1 MHRFLKI
8 FTVLTVIKR
17 RILDKL
23 FSFHYTDKIRK
34 ERMLWDALIVAG
46 RTPMEIIIAV
56 AAAPPCLSMAFT
68 NSPILPILLVLPQ
81 FLPCQFLRFPPA
93 IAGWPLFSAFSSVFW
108 ESIVF
113 MWEKSAR
120 DSSIFL
126 PAAFAASAGWS
137 ILSWPHA
144 AALPTKPV
152 CLWNYNSFSRP
163 AVWSIYSSSLFLA
176 LFLWKP
182 SKARIYAL
190 CL

>member
-23 FSFHYTDKIRK
+23 FSFHYTGKVRK
-34 ERMLWDALIVAG
+34 KRMLWDALTAAG

-56 AAAPPCLSMAFT
+56 AAVSPCLSIAFT

-93 IAGWPLFSAFSSVFW
+93 IAGWPLFSAFSSGFW
-108 ESIVF
+108 ESTVF
-113 MWEKSAR
+113 MGEKSAR

-137 ILSWPHA
+137 LLSWPYV

-152 CLWNYNSFSRP
+152 CL
-163 AVWSIYSSSLFLA
+163 
-176 LFLWKP
+176 
-182 SKARIYAL
+182 
-190 CL
+190 